1 MKDNDVKLA
10 IMSDGTV
17 ALNGIRITRQKMY
30 GVQSVKESYT
40 VSREDILKALEVSEE
55 RSNHERS
62 V

>member
-1 MKDNDVKLA
+1 MKQDNVKLT

-17 ALNGIRITRQKMY
+17 ALNGIRITRQKMH

-55 RSNHERS
+55 RSNHER
-62 V
+62 